1 MKIWGNNLK
10 VGDTIYYEYDFE
22 IRQSTVKEKDT
33 KSFRMPSLIMENGN
47 RIFVNS
53 YYYTEKQ
60 EVIDNLI
67 DELKNRCI
75 NKLNDIKKEKDL
87 LKYREVIIN
96 DKLNKLNEFR
106 NDNQENVENTSSEY
120 YEDMRI
126 ECHNCRTVV
135 NFHNDDIFD
144 DFYVICPRCGEH
156 LVL

>member
-22 IRQSTVKEKDT
+22 IKQSTVKEKDT

-60 EVIDNLI
+60 EVIDNMI

-75 NKLNDIKKEKDL
+75 NKLNDIKNEKDL

-96 DKLNKLNEFR
+96 EKLNKLNNFQ
-106 NDNQENVENTSSEY
+106 NDNQY

-126 ECHNCRTVV
+126 ECDKCRTVV
-135 NFHNDDIFD
+135 NFHDDDIID
-144 DFYVICPRCGEH
+144 DYYVICPRCGEH

>member
-22 IRQSTVKEKDT
+22 IKQSTVKEKDT

-60 EVIDNLI
+60 EMIDNLI

-75 NKLNDIKKEKDL
+75 NKLNDIKNEKDL

-96 DKLNKLNEFR
+96 EKLNKLNNFQ
-106 NDNQENVENTSSEY
+106 NDNQY

-126 ECHNCRTVV
+126 ECDKCRTVV
-135 NFHNDDIFD
+135 NFHDDDIID
-144 DFYVICPRCGEH
+144 DYYVICPRCGEH

>member
-33 KSFRMPSLIMENGN
+33 KSFKMPSLIMENGD

-60 EVIDNLI
+60 EVIDNLLKEI
-67 DELKNRCI
+67 QTRCLDKLDE
-75 NKLNDIKKEKDL
+75 IKKEQEHL
-87 LKYREVIIN
+87 TFRETLIK
-96 DKLNKLNEFR
+96 DKLKELRKF
-106 NDNQENVENTSSEY
+106 NVDYIIDEANTY

-126 ECHNCRTVV
+126 ECCKCHTVI
-135 NFHNDDIFD
+135 NFHEDEIIDDY
-144 DFYVICPRCGEH
+144 YVICPRCSEH
-156 LVL
+156 LEL